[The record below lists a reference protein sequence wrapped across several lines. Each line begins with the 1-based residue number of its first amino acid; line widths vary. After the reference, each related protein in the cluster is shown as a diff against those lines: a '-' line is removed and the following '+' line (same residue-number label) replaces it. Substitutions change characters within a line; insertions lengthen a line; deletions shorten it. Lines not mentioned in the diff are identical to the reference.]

1 MTDPRIA
8 GIAARAATLAD
19 RLGPDWRS
27 SGVAPDRLERWRERV
42 GGDLATR
49 LGWVG
54 WSEDAVAPRL
64 GEGSFAVL
72 PDWCE
77 FLVAAMQRT
86 GAHFAEAD
94 AHPFGPLLSGF
105 ADEAVDR
112 LPCAF
117 GDAFT
122 PGAASTLID
131 DLFTKLSYLAAPVLQ
146 IEFVAFRG
154 EPVEAGAKRF
164 EAFVGHMAAGALWD
178 FFAEYAALARLLAL
192 CAQQWVA
199 HVGRIAEDFAADR
212 AAIAGRFGGALPE
225 RIVAV
230 EPSLSD
236 AHNHGRSVA
245 IVTLSSGLR
254 LAYKPRSVGIEAAW
268 FALLADL
275 DGDAGSFRSLAVLD
289 RGTRGWVEIAAH
301 AQCADPHAYYAR
313 AGNLLALLYA
323 LEASDCFHENIVAAG
338 DFPVLIDME
347 TLMHH
352 VLRPAGASAAD
363 DVLFDSVMRAGLL
376 PVWEAGRDNVV
387 IDISG
392 LGAAAEQTT
401 PYLRRRWGQI
411 NRDAMALQHAAITVT
426 SVHHLPMRDGRTWHV
441 ADFADDVVVGFQ
453 QTYRALIERRDAL
466 LAPGG
471 GVAAMGG
478 ETLRLVF
485 HPTRLYGLMLKRL
498 GTPKALRSGLE
509 RSIEFDV
516 LARFYLGSAVKEPYR
531 ALLGAELAALERGD
545 IPYFALRADAV
556 DLPLEGGCVTGAFA
570 QSGIARAAAWIG
582 RLGEA
587 DLAVQTEFVRAS
599 LAMAVTETPVRP
611 EPVEACPELRR
622 EGRVPGTCFDKL
634 STNGGGGTD
643 HEQAPAVT
651 DAQLIAAARA
661 IGDTLSARA
670 IRSGDGS
677 ATWIAPQ
684 LLPHSTRYELRPL
697 RLDLY
702 GGQAG
707 VALFLTALAREAGD
721 RKLALAALAPLRRD
735 ALPGLGVLLANGHT
749 IGGATGVGGIVYVLT
764 RCADL
769 LEQPELLDDALSAA
783 LLLNPSVIAADV
795 EHDVMA
801 GTAGAALG
809 LLALHDATGNA
820 EVLAI
825 ARACG
830 DHLLARAVP
839 VPGGIG
845 WASGAHPSTTGLSHG
860 AAGIALAL
868 SRLAGAT
875 GDARYQDAA
884 DRALAFEAWAFDAGR
899 CNWRDLR
906 GGIESPPAFMNA
918 WCHGALGIGLSR
930 IAMQAGA
937 ADIAAAVA
945 LDRGAR
951 TGGKD
956 GLCCGT
962 MARAE
967 LRLSAGDP
975 AAARAIAGAVLD
987 SADRRG
993 GYALAGSSGPDLF
1006 DPSFFQG
1013 LSGIGYQLL
1022 RLADPALP
1030 RALTWD

>member
-19 RLGPDWRS
+19 RLGPDWRPA
-27 SGVAPDRLERWRERV
+27 GAAPERLERWRERA

-49 LGWVG
+49 LGWID

-72 PDWCE
+72 PGWCD
-77 FLVAAMQRT
+77 FFAAAIPRI
-86 GAHFAEAD
+86 GVHFAEAD

-105 ADEAVDR
+105 AAEAVDR
-112 LPCAF
+112 LRGAF
-117 GDAFT
+117 GDAFA

-131 DLFTKLSYLAAPVLQ
+131 DLFTKLGHLAAPALQ

-154 EPVEAGAKRF
+154 EPAGAGAERF
-164 EAFVGHMAAGALWD
+164 DAFVAHMKAGALWD

-199 HVGRIAEDFAADR
+199 HVGRVAEDFAADR
-212 AAIAGRFGGALPE
+212 AAIAGRFGNALPE

-245 IVTLSSGLR
+245 IVTLSTGLR

-401 PYLRRRWGQI
+401 PYLRRRWSAI

-426 SVHHLPMRDGRTWHV
+426 SVHHLPMQDGRTWHV
-441 ADFADDVVVGFQ
+441 ADFADDMVAGFRR
-453 QTYRALIERRDAL
+453 TYRALIERRGAL

-471 GVAAMGG
+471 AIAAMGG

-498 GTPKALRSGLE
+498 GTPKALRSGIE

-516 LARFYLGSAVKEPYR
+516 LARFYLGSAVKEPYQ

-556 DLPLEGGCVTGAFA
+556 DLPLEQGCVTGAFA
-570 QSGIARAAAWIG
+570 QSGIARAAARIG
-582 RLGEA
+582 RFDEA
-587 DLAVQTEFVRAS
+587 DLAVQTDFVRAS
-599 LAMAVTETPVRP
+599 LAMAATVAPVAAIS
-611 EPVEACPELRR
+611 EPSRDV
-622 EGRVPGTCFDKL
+622 
-634 STNGGGGTD
+634 S
-643 HEQAPAVT
+643 PAT
-651 DAQLIAAARA
+651 DAQLIVAARA

-670 IRSGDGS
+670 IRSADGG

-707 VALFLTALAREAGD
+707 VALFLAALARETGD
-721 RKLALAALAPLRRD
+721 RELALAALAPLRRG
-735 ALPGLGVLLANGHT
+735 ALPGLGALLANGHT

-769 LEQPELLDDALSAA
+769 LTLPDLLDDALSAA
-783 LLLNPSVIAADV
+783 RSLDASVIAADI

-801 GTAGAALG
+801 GAAGAALG
-809 LLALHDATGNA
+809 LLALHDVTGNV
-820 EVLAI
+820 EVLAT
-825 ARACG
+825 ARTCG
-830 DHLLARAVP
+830 DHLLASAVP
-839 VPGGIG
+839 MPGGIG
-845 WASGAHPSTTGLSHG
+845 WASGAHSPTTGLSHG

-868 SRLAGAT
+868 SRLAQAT
-875 GDARYQDAA
+875 GGARYRDAA
-884 DRALAFEAWAFDAGR
+884 DWALAFEAWAFDAGR
-899 CNWRDLR
+899 GNWRDLR
-906 GGIESPPAFMNA
+906 GGIGSPPAFMNA

-930 IAMQAGA
+930 LAMQAGV
-937 ADIAAAVA
+937 ADVAAAVA
-945 LDRGAR
+945 LDGGAR
-951 TGGKD
+951 VAGKD

-987 SADRRG
+987 SANRRG
-993 GYALAGSSGPDLF
+993 GYALAGPSGPDLF

-1022 RLADPALP
+1022 RLADPTLP
-1030 RALTWD
+1030 RVLTWD